1 MLPLFR
7 PAIRIMN
14 FLRYTP
20 KLALIALFFLL
31 PLLGAGYFI
40 VQTNLK
46 AQHVIQ
52 QELLGTELTRPVIR
66 LLTQVQV
73 YRWQFVLKL
82 TDSDEA
88 QENSAEIKK
97 SIDYL
102 IEQLD
107 LMQKKHPHV
116 ITEKIWLDIK
126 QQWQSI
132 QTQNSPLKTYSQHTE
147 LIRQL
152 TSLVSAISRNSTL
165 TLDPEVESYF
175 LMSAVQY
182 RLPVLTESLWQ
193 AKASGSYWLSDAEI
207 DIPEQEDMALKRDRI
222 KEILENFKQDLDEVV
237 AINQEL
243 TPSLMSI
250 QQPIV
255 EHGDVLLKFVEEEFI
270 ERSDVPEAVVNN
282 HRELTSTVLHHSVSA
297 FSELADL
304 LDAVLQKRLDKTQ
317 SQLQKQL
324 WSIIIAVLVAL
335 YFFIGMYLSSLNTLR
350 KALATSDQIGSG
362 ELGVQFVSESK
373 DEYGTLLEKILR
385 SLQSSHF
392 SLIEELPIGV
402 FVTDAAGR
410 CSYTNHAW
418 QKIYDLNL
426 EESLGEG
433 WTKRLHPEDSQ
444 KVLSAWELSVQR
456 KDGFSMGFRVQRPGG
471 SFRYVHARARCIN
484 QNGFIES
491 GYVGSVED
499 ITERKIIMDQLQNA
513 VNEANAATK
522 AKSEFLAN
530 MSHEIRTPM
539 NAIIGLARLCLGTE
553 LNAKQRD
560 YIEKVFYSGQ
570 SLLGI
575 INDILDFS
583 KIEAGKLE
591 MESIPFYLQEV
602 LSRTESM
609 MEPKAQEKG
618 LWLYIESDSISGRL
632 IGDPLRLNQVL
643 LNLVN
648 NAIKF
653 TNQGHVVINVNVQEE
668 TEDNIRLKFSVKDT
682 GIGMSNE
689 QCGKLFQSF
698 VQADTSITRQFG
710 GTGLGLA
717 ICKNLVELMQ
727 GKIVAVSELGV
738 GTTFYFDAVFGR
750 APADTRDHEVDG
762 YKISKISELNG
773 INVLVAEDNLIN
785 QQVAQEIL
793 NQAGMNVVIAN
804 NGLEAIEKAKE
815 KIFDVVLMDM
825 QMPVMDGVTAAMAI
839 TKMENY
845 RDIPVIAMTA
855 NAMQSDK
862 EQCMNAGMVDHVP
875 KPVDPEQLFAS
886 LIRWVKPRQDLRIDP
901 EMSAENKKVFE
912 SATTNP
918 ALGELPDAIPGVDL
932 ESVLKRLGG
941 NRPFVHKILMSF
953 AKQNADTA
961 KQLTNAIAEKNWELA
976 ERISHTLKGTA
987 GTIGLLEVSKT
998 AAALNDVLKQK
1009 NVENI
1014 EPLVAEFEDAL
1025 NQTINSLQ
1033 ILS

>member
-7 PAIRIMN
+7 PAIGIMN
-14 FLRYTP
+14 LLRYTP

-31 PLLGAGYFI
+31 PLLGAVFFI
-40 VQTNLK
+40 LQTNLK
-46 AQHVIQ
+46 AQRIIQ
-52 QELLGTELTRPVIR
+52 QELLGTELTRPVVT

-73 YRWQFVLKL
+73 HRWQFVLKL
-82 TDSDEA
+82 TDSDA
-88 QENSAEIKK
+88 TQENSVEIKK

-102 IEQLD
+102 IEQMD
-107 LMQKKHPHV
+107 LMQKKHPHI

-147 LIRQL
+147 VIRQL
-152 TSLVSAISRNSTL
+152 TSLISAISRNSTL

-175 LMSAVQY
+175 LMSAVQF
-182 RLPVLTESLWQ
+182 RLPLLTESLWQ
-193 AKASGSYWLSDAEI
+193 TKASGSYWLSDSEI
-207 DIPEQEDMALKRDRI
+207 DIPEQEDMAVKRDRI
-222 KEILENFKQDLDEVV
+222 SEILENFKSDIDEVV
-237 AINQEL
+237 ATNAEL
-243 TPSLMSI
+243 TLSLKSI

-255 EHGDVLLKFVEEEFI
+255 EQSEVLLAFMEEEFI
-270 ERSDVPEAVVNN
+270 ERSDLEEAVVEN
-282 HRELTSTVLHHSVSA
+282 HQRLTSNALQHSVYA
-297 FSELADL
+297 YSELAGL
-304 LDAVLQKRLDKTQ
+304 LDAVLKQRLDETK

-324 WSIIIAVLVAL
+324 WAIFATVVVAL

-362 ELGVQFVSESK
+362 ELGVQFVSETK
-373 DEYGTLLEKILR
+373 DEYGVLLERILR
-385 SLQSSHF
+385 SLQNSHF
-392 SLIEELPIGV
+392 SLIDELPIGV
-402 FVTDAAGR
+402 FVTDAAGQ
-410 CSYTNHAW
+410 CTYTNHTW
-418 QKIYDLNL
+418 QKIYGMSL
-426 EESLGEG
+426 EESLGGG
-433 WTKRLHPEDSQ
+433 WSKTLHPEDSQ
-444 KVLSAWELSVQR
+444 KVFSAWQLSAQKKES
-456 KDGFSMGFRVQRPGG
+456 FSMEFRVLRTDG
-471 SFRYVHARARCIN
+471 SLRYVHARARSIN
-484 QNGFIES
+484 QNEFIES

-499 ITERKIIMDQLQNA
+499 ITERKIMMDQLQKA
-513 VNEANAATK
+513 VVEANAATK

-602 LSRTESM
+602 LSRTQSM

-618 LWLYIESDSISGRL
+618 LWLYIESDPISGRL
-632 IGDPLRLNQVL
+632 VGDPLRLNQVL

-717 ICKNLVELMQ
+717 ISKNLIELMQ
-727 GKIVAVSELGV
+727 GKIVAISELGV
-738 GTTFYFDAVFGR
+738 GTTFYFDAILGR
-750 APADTRDHEVDG
+750 APADNQDHHDDAF
-762 YKISKISELNG
+762 KITQIKELNG

-793 NQAGMNVVIAN
+793 HQAGMNVVIAN

-825 QMPVMDGVTAAMAI
+825 QMPVMDGVTAALAI
-839 TKMENY
+839 TKMESY
-845 RDIPVIAMTA
+845 RNIPVIAMTA
-855 NAMQSDK
+855 NAMQSDR
-862 EQCMNAGMVDHVP
+862 EECMNAGMVDHIP
-875 KPVDPEQLFAS
+875 KPVDPEELFAS
-886 LIRWVKPRQDLRIDP
+886 LIRWVKPRQDLRREP
-901 EMSAENKKVFE
+901 EMPVENKSLPE
-912 SATTNP
+912 SVVNNLAS
-918 ALGELPDAIPGVDL
+918 GELPDSIPGVDL

-941 NRPFVHKILMSF
+941 NRPFVHKILLSF

-961 KQLTNAIAEKNWELA
+961 KQLTDAIAEKNWELA

-987 GTIGLLEVSKT
+987 GTIGLLSVSKT
-998 AAALNDVLKQK
+998 AAELNDALKQK
-1009 NVENI
+1009 NHENI
-1014 EPLVAEFEDAL
+1014 EPLVGAFTEAL
-1025 NQTINSLQ
+1025 NQTIISLQ